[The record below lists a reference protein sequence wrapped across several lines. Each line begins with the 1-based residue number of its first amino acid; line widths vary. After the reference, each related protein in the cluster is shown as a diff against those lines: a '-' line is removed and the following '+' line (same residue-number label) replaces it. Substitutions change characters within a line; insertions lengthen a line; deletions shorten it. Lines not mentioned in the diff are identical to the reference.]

1 MTTAELKTQIFYG
14 DIGGT
19 KTLLQLAEIDDAGI
33 LVVLTRK
40 YPSQEFASFADMVE
54 DFLQHAETNPTISS
68 ACFAVAGPV
77 IDHQK
82 ARLTN
87 LSWTIDS
94 SEIAAQFSFPQVM
107 ILNDF
112 EAAALG
118 IDALSSHDLV
128 VLQTGLA
135 HPPGMRVILGAGTG
149 MGVSWSAWINGRRY
163 PFSSEAGH
171 IDFAATD
178 DLQIDLWKALQR
190 KLGHVSVERLL
201 SGAGLT
207 DIFKFLQDSQK
218 TKDAIIHGL
227 LEDSG
232 AVITELALK
241 QHHRV
246 AMQALEL
253 FVTIYGAYAGNLALA
268 GLCRG
273 GVYIAGGIA
282 PKILEI
288 MKTDRF
294 LRAFCD
300 KGRFSQ
306 LMREIPVH
314 VVINPEIG
322 LLGARLAACDLLNP
336 DKQSKKYR

>member
-1 MTTAELKTQIFYG
+1 MKTHIFYG

-19 KTLLQLAEIDDAGI
+19 KTLLQLAKIDDAGVD
-33 LVVLTRK
+33 VVLTRK
-40 YPSQEFASFADMVE
+40 YSSQEYISFVDMVK
-54 DFLQHAETNPTISS
+54 DFLQHAEINPTISA

-82 ARLTN
+82 AKLTN
-87 LSWTIDS
+87 LNWVIDS
-94 SEIAAQFSFPQVM
+94 SEIAAQCSLPQVM

-118 IDALSSHDLV
+118 IDALSSHDLE
-128 VLQTGLA
+128 VLQIGLA
-135 HPPGMRVILGAGTG
+135 HPLGMRVILGAGTG
-149 MGVSWSAWINGRRY
+149 MGVSWSAWVDGRRH

-178 DLQIDLWKALQR
+178 DLQIDLWKALQ
-190 KLGHVSVERLL
+190 KKFGHVSVERLL
-201 SGAGLT
+201 SGPGLT
-207 DIFKFLQDSQK
+207 DIFKFLQDHQK
-218 TKDAIIHGL
+218 ADDPIVRDL
-227 LEDSG
+227 PEDSG
-232 AVITELALK
+232 AVITRLALK
-241 QHHRV
+241 QRHRV
-246 AMQALEL
+246 AIQALEL
-253 FVTIYGAYAGNLALA
+253 FVTIYGAYAGNLALV

-288 MKTDRF
+288 MKGGGF

-322 LLGARLAACDLLNP
+322 LLGARLAACDLLNSN
-336 DKQSKKYR
+336 K